1 MHSLNWAASKSAAGG
16 AETIKFNVYDAS
28 SGVTYENIG
37 ARAVI
42 TPGATAGGYADPILI
57 KMDSVAPV
65 LTLKGEASLKID
77 QGTTYVDAGAS
88 ATDNVYINQFYACFY
103 WVVLPQISVHYLS
116 ELSADRSLGHQADGS
131 A

>member
-16 AETIKFNVYDAS
+16 AETITFNVYDAS

-42 TPGATAGGYADPILI
+42 TPGATAGGYADAILI

-88 ATDNVYINQFYACFY
+88 ATENVYINQFYACFY
-103 WVVLPQISVHYLS
+103 WFFYPKLVFTL
-116 ELSADRSLGHQADGS
+116 
-131 A
+131 

>member
-1 MHSLNWAASKSAAGG
+1 M
-16 AETIKFNVYDAS
+16 
-28 SGVTYENIG
+28 TYENIG

-88 ATDNVYINQFYACFY
+88 ATDNV
-103 WVVLPQISVHYLS
+103 
-116 ELSADRSLGHQADGS
+116 
-131 A
+131 

>member
-1 MHSLNWAASKSAAGG
+1 LRRADITHWLNGAASKSAAGG
-16 AETIKFNVYDAS
+16 AETITFKVYDAS
-28 SGVTYENIG
+28 SGVTYENSG

-57 KMDSVAPV
+57 KIDSVAPV

-88 ATDNVYINQFYACFY
+88 ATDNVYINQFNACFN
-103 WVVLPQISVHYLS
+103 WVLYP
-116 ELSADRSLGHQADGS
+116 ELVFTL
-131 A
+131 

>member
-1 MHSLNWAASKSAAGG
+1 
-16 AETIKFNVYDAS
+16 
-28 SGVTYENIG
+28 
-37 ARAVI
+37 
-42 TPGATAGGYADPILI
+42 
-57 KMDSVAPV
+57 MDSVALV

-88 ATDNVYINQFYACFY
+88 ATDNVYINQFYTCFY
-103 WVVLPQISVHYLS
+103 WVFLPQISVHSLS